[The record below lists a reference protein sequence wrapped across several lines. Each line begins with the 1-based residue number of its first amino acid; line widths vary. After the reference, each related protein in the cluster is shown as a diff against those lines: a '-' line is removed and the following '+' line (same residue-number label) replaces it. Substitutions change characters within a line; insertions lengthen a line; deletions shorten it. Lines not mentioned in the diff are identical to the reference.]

1 MKVFIA
7 ITVIAIFMLILRVY
21 YEKQR
26 EGFENNDAENDSDSE
41 TEEDIKAP
49 PSTQDSAGS
58 EDSSSTQPEPIQT
71 DNIKTDDIKINA
83 SEILKQINDMIPPNL
98 VDEISKQ
105 TSANIL
111 QPQGLESQ
119 SSTITKNTA
128 PISEEHGELCNCDKC
143 DRNIYIHQ
151 TFNNYKLKKPESSKK
166 KKPLNIRSGGLLAD
180 EHENVN
186 FFLNKMMTS
195 LNKKYQGKNFQ
206 EFGTKIKPRKHSKPK
221 YAKHESTT
229 GMFTFTGPSPYN
241 SHK

>member
-1 MKVFIA
+1 MKIFIA

-21 YEKQR
+21 YEKQI
-26 EGFENNDAENDSDSE
+26 EGFENKTENDIESDSE
-41 TEEDIKAP
+41 TEEDISTP
-49 PSTQDSAGS
+49 PTEESSPKQDSS
-58 EDSSSTQPEPIQT
+58 PEIPVSTDSSTQPNEEKIDAT
-71 DNIKTDDIKINA
+71 DVLRKITGIIP
-83 SEILKQINDMIPPNL
+83 EKMI
-98 VDEISKQ
+98 DEISRR

-128 PISEEHGELCNCDKC
+128 PISEEHGELCNCDNC
-143 DRNIYIHQ
+143 NNNIYIHQ
-151 TFNNYKLKKPESSKK
+151 TFNNYKFKKPKSSKN

-186 FFLNKMMTS
+186 FFLNKIMTN

-229 GMFTFTGPSPYN
+229 GMFTYTGPSPYN

>member
-1 MKVFIA
+1 MKVFIT
-7 ITVIAIFMLILRVY
+7 IVIIAIFMLVLRIY
-21 YEKQR
+21 YEKQI
-26 EGFENNDAENDSDSE
+26 EGFENNTSENDSDSD
-41 TEEDIKAP
+41 TEEEASSP
-49 PSTQDSAGS
+49 PSPTQEPS
-58 EDSSSTQPEPIQT
+58 EPEESSSIQYDDVKVDAT
-71 DNIKTDDIKINA
+71 D
-83 SEILKQINDMIPPNL
+83 ILKQINDIIPPEL
-98 VDEISKQ
+98 VNEISKR

-143 DRNIYIHQ
+143 EKNIYIHQ
-151 TFNNYKLKKPESSKK
+151 TFNNYKLDKPKSSKR
-166 KKPLNIRSGGLLAD
+166 KKPLNIRAGGLLSD
-180 EHENVN
+180 DHENVN
-186 FFLNKMMTS
+186 FFLNKIMTG
-195 LNKKYQGKNFQ
+195 LDKKYQGRNFQ

>member
-21 YEKQR
+21 YEKQI
-26 EGFENNDAENDSDSE
+26 EGFENNTENNTESDSE
-41 TEEDIKAP
+41 TEEDITAP
-49 PSTQDSAGS
+49 PSTQ
-58 EDSSSTQPEPIQT
+58 ESTQPEPIQT
-71 DNIKTDDIKINA
+71 DDIKTDDIKIDA
-83 SEILKQINDMIPPNL
+83 TQILKQINDMMPPKL
-98 VDEISKQ
+98 IDEISRR

-143 DRNIYIHQ
+143 NRNIYIHQ
-151 TFNNYKLKKPESSKK
+151 TFNNYHHEKPKSSRKKSRP
-166 KKPLNIRSGGLLAD
+166 NVRAGGLLAD

-186 FFLNKMMTS
+186 FFLNKIMTG
-195 LNKKYQGKNFQ
+195 LNKKSKGRNFQ
-206 EFGTKIKPRKHSKPK
+206 EFGTKIKPRKLAKPK
-221 YAKHESTT
+221 HAKHESTT
-229 GMFTFTGPSPYN
+229 GMFTYTGPAPYN